1 MYTYLFPSVI
11 AAVGWGILPL
21 IDRFGMQDID
31 RFNYTSIKLL
41 SYGIFGLIYICINIK
56 SVTKNIK
63 NAQNLNL
70 LGLKFNP
77 IFNAI
82 ISGLVSTIALVF
94 YYTAISNKKFP
105 LVNVTLVAYTVPVIV
120 LTFLSY
126 IFLNEQINLKMIA
139 GIVITFI
146 GLYITMTNNKN

>member
-1 MYTYLFPSVI
+1 MYNYLFPSVI

-31 RFNYTSIKLL
+31 RFNYTAVKLL
-41 SYGIFGLIYICINIK
+41 SYGIFGIIYVFINLK
-56 SVTKNIK
+56 SVVKNIK
-63 NAQNLNL
+63 NAKNLNL
-70 LGLKFNP
+70 LGFKFNP

-82 ISGLVSTIALVF
+82 ISGLVSTIALIF

-105 LVNVTLVAYTVPVIV
+105 LVNVTLVAYTLPVVV

-126 IFLNEQINLKMIA
+126 LFLNEKVNLKMIF

-146 GLYITMTNNKN
+146 GLYITMTNNEN